1 MGNTKA
7 EVTDFLKKCA
17 QLRTSKFIMATTHIK
32 AILKSIAN
40 SAALYGLF
48 SEVTANFDYISAKQ
62 KYFVGHG
69 DRYYGRNRMVLPED
83 TAERLAFTFCLLVE
97 FDRGDLN
104 FNDFLQRYFAVDGS
118 YFSSFQDF
126 CDKVILGMED
136 IIRTVF
142 ASELSENDTAKP
154 FGKEGNGSEGT
165 TVTAQSN
172 VKGFGNAEKFSAVS
186 VLISSEKNY
195 IASLEM
201 SKAEKDDGFVMLDAL
216 LNAVRED
223 NADAA
228 DAILRG
234 YEYYSICHKNFSKL
248 YNKLIATIGR

>member
-7 EVTDFLKKCA
+7 EVTDFFKKCN

-48 SEVTANFDYISAKQ
+48 SEVTANFDYISAKH
-62 KYFVGHG
+62 KCFVGNG
-69 DRYYGRNRMVLPED
+69 DRIYGRNRLVLPEE

-118 YFSSFQDF
+118 YFSSFHDF

-136 IIRTVF
+136 IIREVF
-142 ASELSENDTAKP
+142 AAELSE
-154 FGKEGNGSEGT
+154 GKAVTPSRKEENGGKD
-165 TVTAQSN
+165 V
-172 VKGFGNAEKFSAVS
+172 VS
-186 VLISSEKNY
+186 ILISSEKNY

-201 SKAEKDDGFVMLDAL
+201 SKSEKDDGFVMLDAL
-216 LNAVRED
+216 LNAVREG
-223 NADAA
+223 NADAV

-234 YEYYSICHKNFSKL
+234 YEYYSRCHRNFSKL